1 MDKILKRDDFI
12 ILMEQKEYE
21 NLVSVNEGLLKN
33 LFGVVKNLFKK
44 DWATIKG
51 DSQIIRV
58 YKELDDNLSG
68 FTMMK
73 MSKKGECNKIRQEL
87 VDFACDWYDLKM
99 NKAKEDGTDPKP
111 AKSMKFKNDTL
122 RENIESMEKRIKDIA
137 KDDEQMLKWANTLKE
152 GMKTV
157 INRSIL
163 EDMKDEDAKKE
174 LEAKI
179 AEDMK
184 KQEEINKVMEKWQ
197 NDQLKEIQSEREKLI
212 SNTKST
218 PIDAN
223 LSGDK
228 AIQNFYD
235 EFDKIKNDR
244 KNAKA
249 SKKNTFDP
257 LRKDTMLG
265 FQSIFTD
272 EDFKNKLFKTTYTI
286 LDVFYS
292 SLNNND
298 VIKKFQ
304 EVPSQSVQAMCIS
317 INSFVKSSVYGDDS
331 YKNTTLPLMAKCAV
345 ISDGIVSYN
354 LPLNDKTGDDAGN
367 YFTDIV
373 GMISRQEFKK
383 DTDNKDIIYPDDF
396 KTNADKIFKEII
408 AEAKK
413 LKEVSDNKYNE
424 QLKSLNFNK

>member
-73 MSKKGECNKIRQEL
+73 LSKKGECNQIRQEL

-111 AKSMKFKNDTL
+111 AKSMKFKNDNL
-122 RENIESMEKRIKDIA
+122 RENIEHLNKKIRDIA
-137 KDDEQMLKWANTLKE
+137 GKDEQMIKWAETLRDD
-152 GMKTV
+152 MKIV

-163 EDMKDEDAKKE
+163 EDIKDEEAKKE

-179 AEDMK
+179 AEETK

-197 NDQLKEIQSEREKLI
+197 NDQLKEIQTEREKLI
-212 SNTKST
+212 SDAQAT
-218 PIDAN
+218 PITEG
-223 LSGDK
+223 SGDK
-228 AIQNFYD
+228 AIGSLEDDY
-235 EFDKIKNDR
+235 
-244 KNAKA
+244 
-249 SKKNTFDP
+249 KNTKTNDEP
-257 LRKDTMLG
+257 DVKKISKDELLG
-265 FQSIFTD
+265 LKSIFTKD
-272 EDFKNKLFKTTYTI
+272 DLNGNKDSISKTYEI
-286 LDVFYS
+286 LDTFYD
-292 SLNNND
+292 SLEND
-298 VIKKFQ
+298 KDKFK
-304 EVPSQSVQAMCIS
+304 EVPAQSVQAMCIAV
-317 INSFVKSSVYGDDS
+317 NAFVKICIFGDEKYD
-331 YKNTTLPLMAKCAV
+331 NLLPIMTKCAIV
-345 ISDGIVSYN
+345 SDGTVSYN
-354 LPLNDKTGDDAGN
+354 LPLNDQEGDKLGN
-367 YFTDIV
+367 YFTDTVGAIV
-373 GMISRQEFKK
+373 NDIKK
-383 DTDNKDIIYPDDF
+383 DPEKYDVPDEFVD
-396 KTNADKIFKEII
+396 NADKLFQRIVSG
-408 AEAKK
+408 AKK

>member
-1 MDKILKRDDFI
+1 MDKILKRDDCI

-73 MSKKGECNKIRQEL
+73 LSKKGECNQIRQEL

-122 RENIESMEKRIKDIA
+122 RENIEHLNKKIRDIA
-137 KDDEQMLKWANTLKE
+137 GKDEQMIKWAETLRDD
-152 GMKTV
+152 MKIV

-163 EDMKDEDAKKE
+163 EDMKDEEAKKE

-197 NDQLKEIQSEREKLI
+197 NDQLKEIQTEREKLI
-212 SNTKST
+212 SDAQAT
-218 PIDAN
+218 PITEG
-223 LSGDK
+223 SGDK
-228 AIQNFYD
+228 AIGSLEDDY
-235 EFDKIKNDR
+235 
-244 KNAKA
+244 
-249 SKKNTFDP
+249 KNTKTNDEP
-257 LRKDTMLG
+257 DVKKISKDELLG
-265 FQSIFTD
+265 LKSIFTKD
-272 EDFKNKLFKTTYTI
+272 DLDGDKDSISKTYKI
-286 LDVFYS
+286 LDSFYD
-292 SLNNND
+292 SLNND
-298 VIKKFQ
+298 IDKFK
-304 EVPSQSVQAMCIS
+304 EVHAQSVQAMCIAV
-317 INSFVKSSVYGDDS
+317 NAFVKICIFGDEKYD
-331 YKNTTLPLMAKCAV
+331 NLLPIMTKCAIV
-345 ISDGIVSYN
+345 SDGTVSYN
-354 LPLNDKTGDDAGN
+354 LPLNDQEGDKLGN
-367 YFTDIV
+367 YFTDTVGAIV
-373 GMISRQEFKK
+373 NDIKK
-383 DTDNKDIIYPDDF
+383 DPEKYDVPDEFVD
-396 KTNADKIFKEII
+396 NADKLFQRIVSG
-408 AEAKK
+408 AKK

>member
-51 DSQIIRV
+51 DSQIISV

-163 EDMKDEDAKKE
+163 EDMKDEEAKKE

-197 NDQLKEIQSEREKLI
+197 NDQLKEIQTEREKLI

-244 KNAKA
+244 KNAKV

-383 DTDNKDIIYPDDF
+383 DTDNKDITYPDDF
-396 KTNADKIFKEII
+396 KTNTDKIFKEII
-408 AEAKK
+408 TEAKK
-413 LKEVSDNKYNE
+413 LKEDSDKKYNK
-424 QLKSLNFNK
+424 QLKSLKFD

>member
-73 MSKKGECNKIRQEL
+73 LSKKGECNQIRQEL

-122 RENIESMEKRIKDIA
+122 RENIEHLNKKIRDIA
-137 KDDEQMLKWANTLKE
+137 GKDEQMIKWAETLRDD
-152 GMKTV
+152 MKIV

-163 EDMKDEDAKKE
+163 EDIKDEEAKKE

-179 AEDMK
+179 AEETK

-197 NDQLKEIQSEREKLI
+197 NDQLKEIQTEREKLI
-212 SNTKST
+212 SDAQAT
-218 PIDAN
+218 PITEG
-223 LSGDK
+223 SGDK
-228 AIQNFYD
+228 AIGSLEDDY
-235 EFDKIKNDR
+235 
-244 KNAKA
+244 
-249 SKKNTFDP
+249 KNTKTNDEP
-257 LRKDTMLG
+257 DVKKISKDELLG
-265 FQSIFTD
+265 LKSIFTKD
-272 EDFKNKLFKTTYTI
+272 DLNGNKDSISKTYKI
-286 LDVFYS
+286 LDSFYD
-292 SLNNND
+292 SLNKD
-298 VIKKFQ
+298 LDKFK
-304 EVPSQSVQAMCIS
+304 EVPAQSVQAMCIAV
-317 INSFVKSSVYGDDS
+317 NAFVKICIFGDEKYD
-331 YKNTTLPLMAKCAV
+331 NLLPIMTKCAIV
-345 ISDGIVSYN
+345 SDGTVSYN
-354 LPLNDKTGDDAGN
+354 LPLNDQEGDKLGN
-367 YFTDIV
+367 YFTDTVGAIV
-373 GMISRQEFKK
+373 NDIKK
-383 DTDNKDIIYPDDF
+383 DPEKYDVPDEFVD
-396 KTNADKIFKEII
+396 NADKLFQRIVSG
-408 AEAKK
+408 AKK

>member
-73 MSKKGECNKIRQEL
+73 LSKKDECNQIRQEL

-122 RENIESMEKRIKDIA
+122 RENIEHLNKKIRDIA
-137 KDDEQMLKWANTLKE
+137 GKDEQMIKWAETLRDD
-152 GMKTV
+152 MKIV

-163 EDMKDEDAKKE
+163 EDIKDEEAKKE

-179 AEDMK
+179 AEETK

-197 NDQLKEIQSEREKLI
+197 NDQLKEIQTEREKLI
-212 SNTKST
+212 SDAQAT
-218 PIDAN
+218 PITEG
-223 LSGDK
+223 SGDK
-228 AIQNFYD
+228 AIGSLEDDY
-235 EFDKIKNDR
+235 
-244 KNAKA
+244 
-249 SKKNTFDP
+249 KNTKTNDEP
-257 LRKDTMLG
+257 DVKKISKDELLG
-265 FQSIFTD
+265 LKSIFTKD
-272 EDFKNKLFKTTYTI
+272 DLDGDKDSISKTYKI
-286 LDVFYS
+286 LDSFYD
-292 SLNNND
+292 SLNKD
-298 VIKKFQ
+298 LDKFK
-304 EVPSQSVQAMCIS
+304 EVPAQSVQAMCIAV
-317 INSFVKSSVYGDDS
+317 NAFVKICIFGDEKYD
-331 YKNTTLPLMAKCAV
+331 NLLPIMTKCAIV
-345 ISDGIVSYN
+345 SDGTVSYN
-354 LPLNDKTGDDAGN
+354 LPLNDQEGDKLGN
-367 YFTDIV
+367 YFTDTVGAIV
-373 GMISRQEFKK
+373 NDIKK
-383 DTDNKDIIYPDDF
+383 DPEKYDVPDEFVD
-396 KTNADKIFKEII
+396 NADKLFQRIVSG
-408 AEAKK
+408 AKK

>member
-73 MSKKGECNKIRQEL
+73 LSKKGECNQIRQEL

-122 RENIESMEKRIKDIA
+122 RENIEHLNKKIRDIA
-137 KDDEQMLKWANTLKE
+137 GKDEQMIKWAETLRDD
-152 GMKTV
+152 MKIV

-163 EDMKDEDAKKE
+163 EDIKDEEAKKE

-179 AEDMK
+179 AEETK

-197 NDQLKEIQSEREKLI
+197 NDQLKEIQTEREKLI
-212 SNTKST
+212 SDAQAT
-218 PIDAN
+218 PITEG
-223 LSGDK
+223 SGDK
-228 AIQNFYD
+228 AIGSLEDDY
-235 EFDKIKNDR
+235 
-244 KNAKA
+244 
-249 SKKNTFDP
+249 KNTKTNDEP
-257 LRKDTMLG
+257 DVKKISKDELLG
-265 FQSIFTD
+265 LKSIFTKD
-272 EDFKNKLFKTTYTI
+272 DLNGNKDSISKTYEI
-286 LDVFYS
+286 LDTFYD
-292 SLNNND
+292 SLEND
-298 VIKKFQ
+298 KDKFK
-304 EVPSQSVQAMCIS
+304 EVPAQSVQAMCIAV
-317 INSFVKSSVYGDDS
+317 NAFVKICIFGDEKYD
-331 YKNTTLPLMAKCAV
+331 NLLPIMTKCAIV
-345 ISDGIVSYN
+345 SDGTVSYN
-354 LPLNDKTGDDAGN
+354 LPLNDQEGDKLGN
-367 YFTDIV
+367 YFTDTVGAIV
-373 GMISRQEFKK
+373 NDIKK
-383 DTDNKDIIYPDDF
+383 DPEKYDVPDEFVD
-396 KTNADKIFKEII
+396 NADKLFQRIVSG
-408 AEAKK
+408 AKK

>member
-33 LFGVVKNLFKK
+33 LFGVAKNLFRK
-44 DWATIKG
+44 DWKSIKG
-51 DSQIIRV
+51 DPQIIRV

-68 FTMMK
+68 FSMMK
-73 MSKKGECNKIRQEL
+73 LSKKGECNKIRQEL

-163 EDMKDEDAKKE
+163 EDMKDEEAKKE
-174 LEAKI
+174 LETKI

-197 NDQLKEIQSEREKLI
+197 NDQLKEIQTEREKLI
-212 SNTKST
+212 SDAQAT
-218 PIDAN
+218 PITEG
-223 LSGDK
+223 SGDK
-228 AIQNFYD
+228 AIGSLEDDY
-235 EFDKIKNDR
+235 
-244 KNAKA
+244 
-249 SKKNTFDP
+249 KNTKTNDEP
-257 LRKDTMLG
+257 DVKKISKDELLG
-265 FQSIFTD
+265 LKSIFTKD
-272 EDFKNKLFKTTYTI
+272 DLDGDKDSISKTYKI
-286 LDVFYS
+286 LDSFYD
-292 SLNNND
+292 SLNKD
-298 VIKKFQ
+298 LDKFK
-304 EVPSQSVQAMCIS
+304 EVPAQSVQAMCIAV
-317 INSFVKSSVYGDDS
+317 NAFVKICIFGDEKYD
-331 YKNTTLPLMAKCAV
+331 NLLPIMTKCAIV
-345 ISDGIVSYN
+345 SDGTVSYN
-354 LPLNDKTGDDAGN
+354 LPLNDQEGDKLGN
-367 YFTDIV
+367 YFTDTVGAIV
-373 GMISRQEFKK
+373 NDIKK
-383 DTDNKDIIYPDDF
+383 DPEKYDVPDEFVD
-396 KTNADKIFKEII
+396 NADKLFQRIVSG
-408 AEAKK
+408 AKK

>member
-163 EDMKDEDAKKE
+163 EDMKDEEAKKE

-197 NDQLKEIQSEREKLI
+197 NDQLKEIQTEREKLI
-212 SNTKST
+212 SDAQAT
-218 PIDAN
+218 PITEG
-223 LSGDK
+223 SGDK
-228 AIQNFYD
+228 AIGSLEDDY
-235 EFDKIKNDR
+235 
-244 KNAKA
+244 
-249 SKKNTFDP
+249 KNTKTNDEP
-257 LRKDTMLG
+257 DVKKISKDELLG
-265 FQSIFTD
+265 LKSIFTKD
-272 EDFKNKLFKTTYTI
+272 DLDGDKDSISKTYKI
-286 LDVFYS
+286 LDSFYD
-292 SLNNND
+292 SLNKD
-298 VIKKFQ
+298 LDKFK
-304 EVPSQSVQAMCIS
+304 EVPAQSVQAMCIAV
-317 INSFVKSSVYGDDS
+317 NAFVKICIFGDEKYD
-331 YKNTTLPLMAKCAV
+331 NLLPIMTKCAIV
-345 ISDGIVSYN
+345 SDGTVSYN
-354 LPLNDKTGDDAGN
+354 LPLNDQEGDKLGN
-367 YFTDIV
+367 YFTDTVGAIV
-373 GMISRQEFKK
+373 NDIKK
-383 DTDNKDIIYPDDF
+383 DPEKYDVPDEFVD
-396 KTNADKIFKEII
+396 NADKLFQRIVSG
-408 AEAKK
+408 AKK

>member
-12 ILMEQKEYE
+12 ILMEQREYE
-21 NLVSVNEGLLKN
+21 NLVSVNEGLLKS
-33 LFGVVKNLFKK
+33 LFGIAKNLFKK
-44 DWATIKG
+44 DWAAIKG

-122 RENIESMEKRIKDIA
+122 RENIEHLNKKIRDIA
-137 KDDEQMLKWANTLKE
+137 GKDEQMIKWAETLRDD
-152 GMKTV
+152 MKIV

-163 EDMKDEDAKKE
+163 EDMKDEEAKKE

-197 NDQLKEIQSEREKLI
+197 NDQLKEIQTEREKLI
-212 SNTKST
+212 SDAQAT
-218 PIDAN
+218 PITEG
-223 LSGDK
+223 SGDK
-228 AIQNFYD
+228 AIGSLEDDY
-235 EFDKIKNDR
+235 
-244 KNAKA
+244 
-249 SKKNTFDP
+249 KNTKTNDEP
-257 LRKDTMLG
+257 DVKKISKDELLG
-265 FQSIFTD
+265 LKSIFTKD
-272 EDFKNKLFKTTYTI
+272 DLDGDKDSISKTYKI
-286 LDVFYS
+286 LDSFYD
-292 SLNNND
+292 SLNKD
-298 VIKKFQ
+298 LDKFK
-304 EVPSQSVQAMCIS
+304 EVPAQSVQAMCIAV
-317 INSFVKSSVYGDDS
+317 NAFVKICVFGDEKYD
-331 YKNTTLPLMAKCAV
+331 NLLPIMTKCAIV
-345 ISDGIVSYN
+345 SDGTVSYN
-354 LPLNDKTGDDAGN
+354 LPLNDQEGDKLGN
-367 YFTDIV
+367 YFTDTVGAIV
-373 GMISRQEFKK
+373 NDIKK
-383 DTDNKDIIYPDDF
+383 DPEKYDVPDEFVD
-396 KTNADKIFKEII
+396 NADKLFQRIVSG
-408 AEAKK
+408 AKK

>member
-73 MSKKGECNKIRQEL
+73 LSKKGECNQIRQEL

-122 RENIESMEKRIKDIA
+122 RENIEHLNKKIRDIA
-137 KDDEQMLKWANTLKE
+137 GKDEQMIKWAETLRDD
-152 GMKTV
+152 MKIV

-163 EDMKDEDAKKE
+163 EDMKDEEAKKE

-197 NDQLKEIQSEREKLI
+197 NDQLKEIQTEREKLI
-212 SNTKST
+212 SDAQAT
-218 PIDAN
+218 PITEG
-223 LSGDK
+223 SGDK
-228 AIQNFYD
+228 AIGSLEDDY
-235 EFDKIKNDR
+235 
-244 KNAKA
+244 
-249 SKKNTFDP
+249 KNTKTNDEP
-257 LRKDTMLG
+257 DVKKISKDELLG
-265 FQSIFTD
+265 LKSIFTKD
-272 EDFKNKLFKTTYTI
+272 DLDGDKDSISKTYKI
-286 LDVFYS
+286 LDSFYD
-292 SLNNND
+292 SLNKD
-298 VIKKFQ
+298 LDKFK
-304 EVPSQSVQAMCIS
+304 EVPAQSVQAMCIAV
-317 INSFVKSSVYGDDS
+317 NAFVKICIFGDEKYD
-331 YKNTTLPLMAKCAV
+331 NLLPIMTKCAIV
-345 ISDGIVSYN
+345 SDGTVSYN
-354 LPLNDKTGDDAGN
+354 LPLNDQEGDKLGN
-367 YFTDIV
+367 YFTDTVGAIV
-373 GMISRQEFKK
+373 NDIKK
-383 DTDNKDIIYPDDF
+383 DPEKYDVPDEFVD
-396 KTNADKIFKEII
+396 NADKLFQRIVSG
-408 AEAKK
+408 AKK

-424 QLKSLNFNK
+424 QLKSLKFD

>member
-73 MSKKGECNKIRQEL
+73 LSKKGECNQIRQEL

-122 RENIESMEKRIKDIA
+122 RENIEHLNKKIRDIA
-137 KDDEQMLKWANTLKE
+137 GKDEQMIKWAETLRDD
-152 GMKTV
+152 MKIV

-163 EDMKDEDAKKE
+163 EDIKDEEAKKE

-179 AEDMK
+179 AEETK

-197 NDQLKEIQSEREKLI
+197 NDQLKEIQTEREKLI
-212 SNTKST
+212 SDAQAT
-218 PIDAN
+218 PITEG
-223 LSGDK
+223 SGDK
-228 AIQNFYD
+228 AIGSLEDDY
-235 EFDKIKNDR
+235 
-244 KNAKA
+244 
-249 SKKNTFDP
+249 KNTKTNDEP
-257 LRKDTMLG
+257 DVKKISKDELLG
-265 FQSIFTD
+265 LKSIFTKD
-272 EDFKNKLFKTTYTI
+272 DLDGDKDSISKTYKI
-286 LDVFYS
+286 LDSFYD
-292 SLNNND
+292 SLNKD
-298 VIKKFQ
+298 LDKFK
-304 EVPSQSVQAMCIS
+304 EVPAQSVQAMCIAV
-317 INSFVKSSVYGDDS
+317 NAFVKICIFGDEKYD
-331 YKNTTLPLMAKCAV
+331 NLLPIMTKCAIV
-345 ISDGIVSYN
+345 SDGTVSYN
-354 LPLNDKTGDDAGN
+354 LPLNDQEGDKLGN
-367 YFTDIV
+367 YFTDTVGAIV
-373 GMISRQEFKK
+373 NDIKK
-383 DTDNKDIIYPDDF
+383 DPEKYDVPDEFVD
-396 KTNADKIFKEII
+396 NADKLFQRIVSG
-408 AEAKK
+408 AKK

-424 QLKSLNFNK
+424 QLKSLKFD

>member
-73 MSKKGECNKIRQEL
+73 LSKKGECNQIRQEL

-122 RENIESMEKRIKDIA
+122 RENIEHLNKKIRDIA
-137 KDDEQMLKWANTLKE
+137 GKDEQMIKWAETLRDD
-152 GMKTV
+152 MKIV

-163 EDMKDEDAKKE
+163 EDIKDEEAKKE

-179 AEDMK
+179 AEETK

-197 NDQLKEIQSEREKLI
+197 NDQLKEIQTEREKLI
-212 SNTKST
+212 SDAQAT
-218 PIDAN
+218 PITEG
-223 LSGDK
+223 SGDK
-228 AIQNFYD
+228 AIGSLEDDY
-235 EFDKIKNDR
+235 
-244 KNAKA
+244 
-249 SKKNTFDP
+249 KNTKTNDEP
-257 LRKDTMLG
+257 DVKKISKDELLG
-265 FQSIFTD
+265 LKSIFTKD
-272 EDFKNKLFKTTYTI
+272 DLDGDKDSISKTYKI
-286 LDVFYS
+286 LDSFYD
-292 SLNNND
+292 SLNKD
-298 VIKKFQ
+298 LDKFK
-304 EVPSQSVQAMCIS
+304 EVPAQSVQAMCIAV
-317 INSFVKSSVYGDDS
+317 NAFVKICIFGDEKYD
-331 YKNTTLPLMAKCAV
+331 NLLPIMTKCAIV
-345 ISDGIVSYN
+345 SDGTVSYN
-354 LPLNDKTGDDAGN
+354 LPLNDQEGDKLGN
-367 YFTDIV
+367 YFTDTVGAIV
-373 GMISRQEFKK
+373 NDIKK
-383 DTDNKDIIYPDDF
+383 DPEKYDVPDEFVD
-396 KTNADKIFKEII
+396 NADKLFQRIVSG
-408 AEAKK
+408 AKK

>member
-73 MSKKGECNKIRQEL
+73 LSKKGECNQIRQEL

-163 EDMKDEDAKKE
+163 EDMKDEEAKKE

-197 NDQLKEIQSEREKLI
+197 NDQLKEIQTEREKLI
-212 SNTKST
+212 SDAQAT
-218 PIDAN
+218 PITEG
-223 LSGDK
+223 SGDK
-228 AIQNFYD
+228 AIGSLEDDY
-235 EFDKIKNDR
+235 
-244 KNAKA
+244 
-249 SKKNTFDP
+249 KNTKTNDEP
-257 LRKDTMLG
+257 DVKKISKDELLG
-265 FQSIFTD
+265 LKSIFTKD
-272 EDFKNKLFKTTYTI
+272 DLDGDKDSISKTYKI
-286 LDVFYS
+286 LDSFYD
-292 SLNNND
+292 SLNKD
-298 VIKKFQ
+298 LDKFK
-304 EVPSQSVQAMCIS
+304 EVPAQSVQAMCIAV
-317 INSFVKSSVYGDDS
+317 NAFVKICIFGDEKYD
-331 YKNTTLPLMAKCAV
+331 NLLPIMTKCAIV
-345 ISDGIVSYN
+345 SDGTVSYN
-354 LPLNDKTGDDAGN
+354 LPLNDQEGDKLGN
-367 YFTDIV
+367 YFTDTVGAIV
-373 GMISRQEFKK
+373 NDIKK
-383 DTDNKDIIYPDDF
+383 DPEKYDVPDEFVD
-396 KTNADKIFKEII
+396 NADKLFQRIVSG
-408 AEAKK
+408 AKK

>member
-73 MSKKGECNKIRQEL
+73 LSKKGECNQIRQEL

-122 RENIESMEKRIKDIA
+122 RENIEHLNKKIRDIA
-137 KDDEQMLKWANTLKE
+137 GKDEQMIKWAETLRDD
-152 GMKTV
+152 MKIV

-163 EDMKDEDAKKE
+163 EDIKDEEAKKE

-179 AEDMK
+179 AEETK

-197 NDQLKEIQSEREKLI
+197 NDQLKEIQTEREKLI
-212 SNTKST
+212 SDAQAT
-218 PIDAN
+218 PITEG
-223 LSGDK
+223 SGDK
-228 AIQNFYD
+228 AIGSLEDDY
-235 EFDKIKNDR
+235 
-244 KNAKA
+244 
-249 SKKNTFDP
+249 KNTKTNDEP
-257 LRKDTMLG
+257 DVKKISKDELLG
-265 FQSIFTD
+265 LKSIFTKD
-272 EDFKNKLFKTTYTI
+272 DLNGNKDSISKTYEI
-286 LDVFYS
+286 LDTFYD
-292 SLNNND
+292 SLEND
-298 VIKKFQ
+298 KDKFK
-304 EVPSQSVQAMCIS
+304 EVPAQSVQAMCIAV
-317 INSFVKSSVYGDDS
+317 NEFVKICIFGDEKYD
-331 YKNTTLPLMAKCAV
+331 NLLPIMTKCAIV
-345 ISDGIVSYN
+345 SDGTVSYN
-354 LPLNDKTGDDAGN
+354 LPLNDQEGDKLGN
-367 YFTDIV
+367 YFTDTVGAIV
-373 GMISRQEFKK
+373 NDIKK
-383 DTDNKDIIYPDDF
+383 DPEKYDVPDEFVD
-396 KTNADKIFKEII
+396 NADKLFQRIVSG
-408 AEAKK
+408 AKK
-413 LKEVSDNKYNE
+413 LKEVSDNKYTE

>member
-163 EDMKDEDAKKE
+163 EDIKDEEAKKE

-179 AEDMK
+179 AEETK

-197 NDQLKEIQSEREKLI
+197 NDQLKEIQTEREKLI

-228 AIQNFYD
+228 SIQNFYD

-383 DTDNKDIIYPDDF
+383 DTDNKDITYPDDF

-413 LKEVSDNKYNE
+413 LKEDSDKKYNE
-424 QLKSLNFNK
+424 QLKLLKFD

>member
-73 MSKKGECNKIRQEL
+73 LSKKGECNQIRQEL

-122 RENIESMEKRIKDIA
+122 RENIEHLNKKIRDIA
-137 KDDEQMLKWANTLKE
+137 GKDEQMIKWAETLRDD
-152 GMKTV
+152 MKIV

-163 EDMKDEDAKKE
+163 EDIKDEEAKKE

-179 AEDMK
+179 AEETK

-197 NDQLKEIQSEREKLI
+197 NDQLKEIQTEREKLI
-212 SNTKST
+212 SDAQAT
-218 PIDAN
+218 PITEE
-223 LSGDK
+223 SGDK
-228 AIQNFYD
+228 AIGSLEDDY
-235 EFDKIKNDR
+235 
-244 KNAKA
+244 
-249 SKKNTFDP
+249 KNTKTNDEP
-257 LRKDTMLG
+257 DVKKISKDELLG
-265 FQSIFTD
+265 LKSIFTKD
-272 EDFKNKLFKTTYTI
+272 DLDGDKDSISKTYKI
-286 LDVFYS
+286 LDSFYD
-292 SLNNND
+292 SLNKD
-298 VIKKFQ
+298 LDKFK
-304 EVPSQSVQAMCIS
+304 EVPAQSVQAMCIAV
-317 INSFVKSSVYGDDS
+317 NAFVKICIFGDEKYD
-331 YKNTTLPLMAKCAV
+331 NLLPIMTKCAIV
-345 ISDGIVSYN
+345 SDGTVSYN
-354 LPLNDKTGDDAGN
+354 LPLNDQEGDKLGN
-367 YFTDIV
+367 YFTDTVGAIV
-373 GMISRQEFKK
+373 NDIKK
-383 DTDNKDIIYPDDF
+383 DPEKYDVPDEFVD
-396 KTNADKIFKEII
+396 NADKLFQRIVSG
-408 AEAKK
+408 AKK

-424 QLKSLNFNK
+424 QLKSLKFD

>member
-73 MSKKGECNKIRQEL
+73 LSKKDECNQIRQEL

-122 RENIESMEKRIKDIA
+122 RENIEHLNKKIRDIA
-137 KDDEQMLKWANTLKE
+137 GKDEQMIKWAETLRDD
-152 GMKTV
+152 MKIV

-163 EDMKDEDAKKE
+163 EDIKDEEAKKE

-179 AEDMK
+179 AEETK

-197 NDQLKEIQSEREKLI
+197 NDQLKEIQTEREKLI
-212 SNTKST
+212 SDAHAT
-218 PIDAN
+218 PITEG
-223 LSGDK
+223 SGDK
-228 AIQNFYD
+228 AIGSLEDDY
-235 EFDKIKNDR
+235 
-244 KNAKA
+244 
-249 SKKNTFDP
+249 KNTKTNDEP
-257 LRKDTMLG
+257 DVKKISKDELLG
-265 FQSIFTD
+265 LKSIFTKD
-272 EDFKNKLFKTTYTI
+272 DLDGDKDSISKTYKI
-286 LDVFYS
+286 LDSFYD
-292 SLNNND
+292 SLNKD
-298 VIKKFQ
+298 LDKFK
-304 EVPSQSVQAMCIS
+304 EVPAQSVQAMCIAV
-317 INSFVKSSVYGDDS
+317 NAFVKICIFGDEKYD
-331 YKNTTLPLMAKCAV
+331 NLLPIMTKCAIV
-345 ISDGIVSYN
+345 SDGTVSYN
-354 LPLNDKTGDDAGN
+354 LPLNDQEGDKLGN
-367 YFTDIV
+367 YFTDTVGAIV
-373 GMISRQEFKK
+373 NDIKK
-383 DTDNKDIIYPDDF
+383 DPEKYDVPDEFVD
-396 KTNADKIFKEII
+396 NADKLFQRIVSG
-408 AEAKK
+408 AKK

-424 QLKSLNFNK
+424 QLKSLKFD

>member
-73 MSKKGECNKIRQEL
+73 MSKKSECNKIRQEL

-163 EDMKDEDAKKE
+163 EDMKDEEAKKE

-197 NDQLKEIQSEREKLI
+197 NDQLKEIQTEREKLI

-228 AIQNFYD
+228 AIQNFYG

-272 EDFKNKLFKTTYTI
+272 EDFKNKLFKNTYTI

-354 LPLNDKTGDDAGN
+354 LPLNGKTGDDAGN

-373 GMISRQEFKK
+373 GIISRQEFKK

-413 LKEVSDNKYNE
+413 LKEDSDKKYKK
-424 QLKSLNFNK
+424 QLKSLKFD

>member
-33 LFGVVKNLFKK
+33 LFGVAKNLFRK
-44 DWATIKG
+44 DWKSIKG
-51 DSQIIRV
+51 DPQIIRV

-68 FTMMK
+68 FSMMK
-73 MSKKGECNKIRQEL
+73 LSKKGECNKIRQEL

-99 NKAKEDGTDPKP
+99 NKAKEDGADPKP
-111 AKSMKFKNDTL
+111 VKSMKFKNDTL
-122 RENIESMEKRIKDIA
+122 RENLENLNKKIRDIA
-137 KDDEQMLKWANTLKE
+137 GEDEQMIKWAETLRDD
-152 GMKTV
+152 MKIV

-179 AEDMK
+179 AEETK

-197 NDQLKEIQSEREKLI
+197 NDQLKEIQKEREKLI
-212 SNTKST
+212 SNAKST

-228 AIQNFYD
+228 AIQNFYS

-244 KNAKA
+244 KKAKA
-249 SKKNTFDP
+249 SKKNTFEP

-292 SLNNND
+292 SLN
-298 VIKKFQ
+298 I
-304 EVPSQSVQAMCIS
+304 E
-317 INSFVKSSVYGDDS
+317 Y
-331 YKNTTLPLMAKCAV
+331 
-345 ISDGIVSYN
+345 
-354 LPLNDKTGDDAGN
+354 LN
-367 YFTDIV
+367 V
-373 GMISRQEFKK
+373 
-383 DTDNKDIIYPDDF
+383 
-396 KTNADKIFKEII
+396 
-408 AEAKK
+408 
-413 LKEVSDNKYNE
+413 
-424 QLKSLNFNK
+424 